1 METGKVKQ
9 VSDMGD
15 FKNIINSNAHVI
27 VDFFATWCG
36 PCKTLAPQ
44 LDQMARE
51 NPQVCF
57 LKIDVDEADDIASE
71 YGISAMPTVHIFN
84 TGKIAKTVVGVNP
97 SVIQHY
103 ISANTGK
110 FKFNFISLNFF
121 LFFTIN
127 FILLF

>member
-57 LKIDVDEADDIASE
+57 LKIDVDVTHLVYHFYFILCL
-71 YGISAMPTVHIFN
+71 IFWLN
-84 TGKIAKTVVGVNP
+84 IYCFNKIVN
-97 SVIQHY
+97 
-103 ISANTGK
+103 
-110 FKFNFISLNFF
+110 FKRLFLLFNWLFLVSFYLILGSLFYDFIHLNF
-121 LFFTIN
+121 
-127 FILLF
+127 LLFY